1 VNMPVPKWT
10 ASLNGSMKGKKI
22 GIPKEYRVDGIP
34 AEIDALWTKGAQWL
48 KDQGAEIVEVSLPHT
63 KYALATYY
71 IVAPA
76 ECSSNLARYDGVRFG
91 LRVDNGGSLID
102 MYKATRAAGFG
113 KEVRRRI
120 MIGTYVL
127 SAGYYDAYYN
137 KARRVRARIAEDFAK
152 AFEQCDALLTPT
164 APSTAFV
171 VGANEDDP
179 VKMYLNDIFTIPA
192 SLAGLPGMSVP
203 AGLGSD
209 GLPLGLQIIG
219 KAFDE
224 QTVLDV
230 GLAIEQARPVQ
241 RPAQLHGGLKRVG
254 QARSMGFENTIIA
267 LIGFPGVGKYT
278 IAKELARLMPAMVV
292 DNHYCNNVIFP
303 LAGHGWGDRCADQVW
318 DQIDK
323 VRQVV
328 METIATISPSEAS
341 FIFTGVLRDTDDSDF
356 ATYQLWASTAAQ
368 RKALFVPVVLACE
381 AAENQRRVVSE
392 GRAERMKL
400 TKPEMIAHIHATEQ
414 LLTPTHAHC
423 LQLETTHLSVEQTV
437 AQIMSHVEAL
447 NHANA

>member
-1 VNMPVPKWT
+1 
-10 ASLNGSMKGKKI
+10 
-22 GIPKEYRVDGIP
+22 
-34 AEIDALWTKGAQWL
+34 
-48 KDQGAEIVEVSLPHT
+48 
-63 KYALATYY
+63 
-71 IVAPA
+71 
-76 ECSSNLARYDGVRFG
+76 
-91 LRVDNGGSLID
+91 
-102 MYKATRAAGFG
+102 
-113 KEVRRRI
+113 
-120 MIGTYVL
+120 
-127 SAGYYDAYYN
+127 
-137 KARRVRARIAEDFAK
+137 
-152 AFEQCDALLTPT
+152 
-164 APSTAFV
+164 
-171 VGANEDDP
+171 
-179 VKMYLNDIFTIPA
+179 
-192 SLAGLPGMSVP
+192 
-203 AGLGSD
+203 
-209 GLPLGLQIIG
+209 
-219 KAFDE
+219 
-224 QTVLDV
+224 
-230 GLAIEQARPVQ
+230 
-241 RPAQLHGGLKRVG
+241 
-254 QARSMGFENTIIA
+254 MGFENTIIA

-368 RKALFVPVVLACE
+368 RKALFMPVVLACE
-381 AAENQRRVVSE
+381 ATENQRRVVSE

-423 LQLETTHLSVEQTV
+423 LQLETTNLSVEQTV